1 MYKRLLFALACIAT
15 PAFAYSQIDSTINT
29 DQILDDLENAAEMD
43 EELYIS
49 EELLEELTEL
59 QNGQKPNL
67 NNLSYETAIRILHW
81 NDYQYY
87 QLQLYIEN
95 YGQLASIYEVSAID
109 GFTEEDMRRLLSKVQ
124 VLPVVGREP
133 FFKNFFRKS
142 SQSLLFRHSQI
153 LEQQAGYDTT
163 RSNHYAGSPGHDC
176 FRYSFSSQGKFFL
189 KLSGEKDPGEQF
201 FRGEQKYGFDFYSGS
216 ISIKDFGLVKAAVL
230 GDYRLNFGQGLV
242 MGSSLLSGKG
252 SSPDG
257 IRRFSTGI
265 RAVAP
270 TNEGDFLR
278 GSAVTVGNHKIS
290 GSLFAGRQY
299 GSLNNCFGAD
309 LSFQK
314 ARFRIGTRVIAYS
327 VTDTSSSTLQKF
339 KSCCTPTGF
348 NASVD
353 YQCIIK
359 RQVLFGEL
367 AINQNG
373 KIGVL
378 QSVLLNLSPTF
389 KTALVFRYYSNG
401 YSSSL
406 GRAFGSTSHNS
417 GEFGIYTTSSWIVN
431 RNCEVYFYTDY
442 YHLTWL
448 SYRTDAPVT
457 GCDFGISTQYA
468 ITRYSKLSAKY
479 TYRGKSQNT
488 SDNPYYREI
497 GETLRH
503 KVRLQW
509 SNEPYP
515 FLKLKTEAD
524 WQLNRSVSSQ
534 TNKCGF
540 LIYQDVAI
548 EIPKCGLAVHTRLAY
563 FDTDSYDERQYAYE
577 DDVYYA
583 FTVGSYYYKGIRGYL
598 VLRYKYKWLSLWL
611 RLSQTYYIDRQ
622 VISSGL
628 TEIDK
633 PHKSE
638 LKCQVMFSL

>member
-1 MYKRLLFALACIAT
+1 MERAILFLLGLFAISSLA
-15 PAFAYSQIDSTINT
+15 FSQIDSTINT

-124 VLPVVGREP
+124 VLPVVCREP
-133 FFKNFFRKS
+133 FFKNFFAKS
-142 SQSLLFRHSQI
+142 SQSLIIRHSQI

-176 FRYSFSSQGKFFL
+176 FRYSFSTQGRFFL
-189 KLSGEKDPGEQF
+189 KISGEKDPGEQF

-216 ISIKDFGLVKAAVL
+216 ASFKDFGIVKAAVL

-242 MGSSLLSGKG
+242 LGSSLLSGKG
-252 SSPDG
+252 SSPDA

-270 TNEGDFLR
+270 SNEGDFLR
-278 GSAVTVGNHKIS
+278 GGAVTLGNHKTS
-290 GSLFAGRQY
+290 GTVFAGRQY
-299 GSLNNCFGAD
+299 GGLDNCFGAD
-309 LSFQK
+309 ISYQRALFK
-314 ARFRIGTRVIAYS
+314 IGARVIGYS
-327 VTDTSSSTLQKF
+327 TTDTSANALQRF
-339 KSCCTPTGF
+339 KSSCAPTGF

-353 YQCIIK
+353 YQCIVK
-359 RQVLFGEL
+359 RQVLFGEV
-367 AINQNG
+367 AVNQTG
-373 KIGVL
+373 KVGSL
-378 QSVLLNLSPTF
+378 QTALLNLSPTF
-389 KTALVFRYYSNG
+389 KTAIVFRYYSKG
-401 YSSSL
+401 YNSAM
-406 GRAFGSTSHNS
+406 GRAFGSTSHNN
-417 GEFGIYTTSSWIVN
+417 GEVGLYVTSSWIVN
-431 RNCEVYFYTDY
+431 RKCIIDFHSDY
-442 YHLTWL
+442 YRLTWL
-448 SYRTDAPVT
+448 SYRTDAPAT
-457 GCDFGISTQYA
+457 GSDFGISAQYELS
-468 ITRYSKLSAKY
+468 RYSKLSAKY
-479 TYRGKSQNT
+479 TFRSKSQN
-488 SDNPYYREI
+488 SSENPYYKEI
-497 GETLRH
+497 SETQRH
-503 KVRLQW
+503 KFRLQW
-509 SNEPYP
+509 ANEPYP

-524 WQLNRSVSSQ
+524 WQLNRAVSDQ

-548 EIPKCGLAVHTRLAY
+548 EIAKCGLAFHTRLAY

-577 DDVYYA
+577 DDVYYT
-583 FTVGSYYYKGIRGYL
+583 FTIGSYYYKGIRGYFI
-598 VLRYKYKWLSLWL
+598 VRYKYKWLSLWL

-633 PHKSE
+633 PHKTE
-638 LKCQVMFSL
+638 LKLQAMFSL